1 VGDASGLTPGGQAL
15 QNLGLFQPLPAHHA
29 GGVVGSNDNLPMTLF
44 PTAMIAGLPRY
55 HGGLGGNEFAAI
67 LQKGERVLTERQQQQ
82 VQAAAGSSGDTV
94 SISIDA
100 RNSTPAAVDSFRRS
114 LPQIAGVMSD
124 QMTKAKMRNR

>member
-1 VGDASGLTPGGQAL
+1 MVANA
-15 QNLGLFQPLPAHHA
+15 
-29 GGVVGSNDNLPMTLF
+29 
-44 PTAMIAGLPRY
+44 PRF
-55 HGGLGGNEFAAI
+55 HGGLGANEFVGI

-100 RNSTPAAVDSFRRS
+100 RNSTPGAVDSFRRS

-124 QMTKAKMRNR
+124 QMAKAKMRNR